1 MNLKKYFL
9 YSAACILLAGCHD
22 YKADVDS
29 LTKEKQAMMTE
40 ANYKDSTINAFL
52 AGLNQVETNI
62 SAITEKQGEVADM
75 SAQHELSKNQFDRI
89 NEDIQSI
96 NTLMDANRKKLDDLT
111 KKLKGSN
118 FKIKELEKTIASLQQ
133 QLDEKNTELAALN
146 QKLGDMNI
154 VVENLNTNV
163 KTLTAQT
170 EDQAKTIADKTTKL
184 NTAYYTV
191 GTYKELET
199 KKVLNKTGG
208 FLGIGKNKQMV
219 NDFKPD
225 AFKAI
230 DVTQTKTIELNS
242 KTASVVTTHPS
253 SSYKIEKKDK
263 NHVSQLVITDPDQFW
278 KASKYLVVMIEK

>member
-1 MNLKKYFL
+1 MNVKPIFIF
-9 YSAACILLAGCHD
+9 SAAVLIAGCHD
-22 YKADVDS
+22 YKGDIDA
-29 LTKEKQAMMTE
+29 LNKEKQAMIAE
-40 ANYKDSTINAFL
+40 ANYKDSTINAFI
-52 AGLNQVETNI
+52 AGLNQVENNI
-62 SAITEKQGEVADM
+62 HAITDKQAEVANM
-75 SAQHELSKNQFDRI
+75 SARGELSKNQFDKI
-89 NEDIQSI
+89 NEDIESI
-96 NTLMDANRKKLDDLT
+96 NALMEANRNKLEELS

-133 QLDEKNTELAALN
+133 QLEEKNTELAALN
-146 QKLGDMNI
+146 QKLAEMNI
-154 VVENLNTNV
+154 TVENLNTNV
-163 KTLTAQT
+163 RTLTAQT

-208 FLGIGKNKQMV
+208 FLGIGKNKEMV
-219 NDFKPD
+219 KDFKPD
-225 AFKAI
+225 AFKSI

-242 KTASVVTTHPS
+242 KSASVITTHPP

-263 NHVSQLVITDPDQFW
+263 NHVSQLVITNPDEFW